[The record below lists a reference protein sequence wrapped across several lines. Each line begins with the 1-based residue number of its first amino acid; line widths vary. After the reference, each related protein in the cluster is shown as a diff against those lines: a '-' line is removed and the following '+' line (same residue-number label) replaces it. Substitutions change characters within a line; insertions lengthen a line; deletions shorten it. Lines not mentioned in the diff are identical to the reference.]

1 MKMAPL
7 QEYDENLKVAKQI
20 GNRNCKHF
28 ERRNGNYEKGT
39 FARVRRELEG
49 DRLKRQGGLDGRS
62 LWMHQ
67 SKHHDGVGD
76 DGDDDG
82 DDFGDDG
89 DDDDCGHCDRSD
101 M

>member
-1 MKMAPL
+1 M
-7 QEYDENLKVAKQI
+7 QVAKQKLCWK
-20 GNRNCKHF
+20 NLEKF
-28 ERRNGNYEKGT
+28 ERRNENST

-89 DDDDCGHCDRSD
+89 DDEDCGHGDRSD